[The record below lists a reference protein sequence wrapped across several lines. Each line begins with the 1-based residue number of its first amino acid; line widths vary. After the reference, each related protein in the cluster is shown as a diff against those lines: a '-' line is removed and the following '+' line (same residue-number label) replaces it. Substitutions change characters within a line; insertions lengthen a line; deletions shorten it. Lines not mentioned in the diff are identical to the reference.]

1 MLSPILVVSITLQ
14 TTKHSWINAKMKP
27 ISILFIIFHN
37 LLLFVT
43 ERLCFAYF
51 SPAINKN

>member
-14 TTKHSWINAKMKP
+14 ITKHSLINAKMKP